1 MIERKVGGI
10 MSGELFLPGSL
21 PCQTAEQ
28 SFKIFGGA
36 LGEWLDYM
44 PDGEVG
50 TRRYW
55 VDGVAFRVF
64 NGHPEIE
71 TVKYPAPE
79 NGVEQWW
86 PRGRHDE
93 FGFRVK
99 PGVSRVRF
107 GDPGWR
113 LGFAREAINSYA
125 LFKYMKKDGIIPA
138 RVRFQVCIPLTYSA
152 VRYFFPDEDVDKVVP
167 GFTEALR
174 AEVEK
179 IVEMIPNDDLAIQW
193 DLAIE
198 NRITD
203 VAMSEGGPELAKKEA
218 ARVCESAHEVCAWM
232 PKAVHLGHHMCFGTL
247 SGWPSRQPP
256 TVGGSVIL
264 SNAAVAAS
272 GRSVEFLHIPT
283 LGRADDEFFAP
294 LADLNHTGMKVY
306 MGAVHHLHGAGGLRA
321 QLRTMKKYLPQFGI
335 GAPCGFGRT
344 QDRPGHLL
352 ADDGSK
358 PRSPID
364 VVLDDHRK
372 AVATL
377 KDVMG

>member
-1 MIERKVGGI
+1 

-21 PCQTAEQ
+21 PCETAEQ
-28 SFKIFGGA
+28 SFRIFGGA
-36 LGEWLDYM
+36 LGQWLDYM
-44 PDGEVG
+44 PDGEIG

-55 VDGVAFRVF
+55 IDGIAFRVF

-113 LGFAREAINSYA
+113 LGFARDAVASYS
-125 LFKYMKKDGIIPA
+125 LFHYMKKDGVIPQ
-138 RVRFQVCIPLTYSA
+138 RVRFQVAIPLTYSA

-174 AEVEK
+174 AEVAK

-198 NRITD
+198 NRLVD
-203 VAMSEGGPELAKKEA
+203 VALEQGGPEAARKEA
-218 ARVCESAHEVCAWM
+218 ARICAPAHEVCAWL
-232 PKAVHLGHHMCFGTL
+232 PKQVHLGHHMCFGTL
-247 SGWPSRQPP
+247 SGWPSRQPA
-256 TVGGSVIL
+256 TLEGAVTL
-264 SNAAVAAS
+264 SNAAVDAS

-283 LGRADDEFFAP
+283 LGTADDAFFAP
-294 LADLNHTGMKVY
+294 LQHLKRDGARVY
-306 MGAVHHLHGAGGLRA
+306 MGAIHHLHGPRGIRP
-321 QLRTMKKYLPQFGI
+321 QLETIRKYLPSFGI
-335 GAPCGFGRT
+335 GAPCGFGRSP
-344 QDRPGHLL
+344 DRPGRLIT
-352 ADDGSK
+352 DDGSK
-358 PRSPID
+358 AADPIAII
-364 VVLDDHRK
+364 LEDHRN
-372 AVATL
+372 AEGVL
-377 KDVMG
+377 QQVLRG

>member
-1 MIERKVGGI
+1 

-21 PCQTAEQ
+21 PCETAEQ
-28 SFKIFGGA
+28 SFQIFGGA
-36 LGEWLDYM
+36 LGQWLDYM

-55 VDGVAFRVF
+55 IDGVAFRVF

-71 TVKYPAPE
+71 TVKWPAPE

-99 PGVSRVRF
+99 PGVRNVRF

-113 LGFAREAINSYA
+113 LGFARDAINSYA
-125 LFKYMKKDGIIPA
+125 LFKYMKKDGLIPQH
-138 RVRFQVCIPLTYSA
+138 VRFQVCIPLTYSC
-152 VRYFFPDEDVDKVVP
+152 VRYFFPDDDVEKVVP

-174 AEVEK
+174 AEVAK

-198 NRITD
+198 NRLVDAALTE
-203 VAMSEGGPELAKKEA
+203 AGPEAAMKEA
-218 ARVCESAHEVCAWM
+218 ARVCAPAHDVCSWM
-232 PKAVHLGHHMCFGTL
+232 PSNVHLGHHMCFGTL

-256 TVGGSVIL
+256 SLAGSVML
-264 SNAAVAAS
+264 SNAAVEAS

-283 LGRADDEFFAP
+283 LGTAEDVFFAP
-294 LADLNHTGMKVY
+294 LKNLKHDGAKVY
-306 MGAVHHLHGAGGLRA
+306 MGTIHHLHGPGGMRG
-321 QLRTMKKYLPQFGI
+321 QLEAIKRYLSRFGVSS
-335 GAPCGFGRT
+335 PCGFGRAP
-344 QDRPGHLL
+344 DRPGRLIT
-352 ADDGSK
+352 DDGSK
-358 PRSPID
+358 AANPID
-364 VVLDDHRK
+364 IILDDHRK
-372 AVATL
+372 AAAL
-377 KDVMG
+377 LRDAIG

>member
-1 MIERKVGGI
+1 

-21 PCQTAEQ
+21 PCDTAEQ
-28 SFKIFGGA
+28 SFRIFGGA
-36 LGEWLDYM
+36 LGKWLDYM

-55 VDGVAFRVF
+55 IDGIAFRVF

-93 FGFRVK
+93 FGFRVR
-99 PGVSRVRF
+99 PGVKQVRF

-113 LGFAREAINSYA
+113 LGFARDAINSYA
-125 LFKYMKKDGIIPA
+125 LFRYMKKDGVIPQH
-138 RVRFQVCIPLTYSA
+138 VRFQVCIPLTYSA
-152 VRYFFPDEDVDKVVP
+152 VRYFFPDEDVEKVVP

-174 AEVEK
+174 AEVAK

-198 NRITD
+198 NRLVD
-203 VAMSEGGPELAKKEA
+203 VALSESGADAAKKEA
-218 ARVCESAHEVCAWM
+218 IRVCAPAFDVCSWL

-256 TVGGSVIL
+256 SLAGAVIL

-283 LGRADDEFFAP
+283 LGSAEDAFFAP
-294 LADLNHTGMKVY
+294 LADLKHEGTTVY
-306 MGAVHHLHGAGGLRA
+306 MGSIHHLHGPAGMRG
-321 QLRTMKKYLPQFGI
+321 QLLAAKKYLPEFGI
-335 GAPCGFGRT
+335 GAPCGFGRAP
-344 QDRPGHLL
+344 DRPGKLIT
-352 ADDGSK
+352 DDGSK
-358 PRSPID
+358 AADAIGII
-364 VVLDDHRK
+364 LGDHK
-372 AVATL
+372 AAVEL
-377 KDVMG
+377 LQKVMGH

>member
-1 MIERKVGGI
+1 

-21 PCQTAEQ
+21 PCETAEE
-28 SFKIFGGA
+28 SFRIFGGA
-36 LGEWLDYM
+36 LGPWLDYM

-55 VDGVAFRVF
+55 IDGIAFRVF

-93 FGFRVK
+93 FGFRVR
-99 PGVSRVRF
+99 PGVKQVRF

-113 LGFAREAINSYA
+113 LGFARDAVNSYA
-125 LFKYMKKDGIIPA
+125 LFRYMKKDGVIPQ

-152 VRYFFPDEDVDKVVP
+152 VRYFFPDEDVEKVVP
-167 GFTEALR
+167 GFTDALQ
-174 AEVEK
+174 AEVAK
-179 IVEMIPNDDLAIQW
+179 IVELIPNDDLAIQW

-198 NRITD
+198 NRLVD
-203 VAMSEGGPELAKKEA
+203 VAMESGIDAAKKEA
-218 ARVCESAHEVCAWM
+218 ARVCAPAHAVCSDL

-256 TVGGSVIL
+256 SLAGAVTL

-272 GRSVEFLHIPT
+272 GRSVEFLHIPM
-283 LGRADDEFFAP
+283 LGSADDAFFAP
-294 LADLNHTGMKVY
+294 LAELNHEGARVY
-306 MGAVHHLHGAGGLRA
+306 MGAIHHLHGAGGLAA
-321 QLRTMKKYLPQFGI
+321 QLRTIKKYLPDFGV
-335 GAPCGFGRT
+335 GAPCGFGRAP
-344 QDRPGHLL
+344 DRPGRLIT
-352 ADDGSK
+352 DDGSK
-358 PRSPID
+358 ASNPIEIILADHKAAAKTLQD
-364 VVLDDHRK
+364 V
-372 AVATL
+372 L
-377 KDVMG
+377 KH